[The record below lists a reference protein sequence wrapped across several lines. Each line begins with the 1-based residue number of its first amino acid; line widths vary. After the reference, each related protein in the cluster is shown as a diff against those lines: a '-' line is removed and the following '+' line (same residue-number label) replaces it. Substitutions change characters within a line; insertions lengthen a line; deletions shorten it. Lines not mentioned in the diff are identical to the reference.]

1 MSKIKKDRSV
11 WKTKKEF
18 NKFMDADEHQCI
30 HGVSRL
36 HQLDEAVNKLVEQ
49 CCLTYAQAFDRVYT
63 IDVLKELGYLDK
75 NFDAD
80 DKEIITMES
89 AVAEIDEK
97 YTLMVEKPT
106 NEILINT
113 EGE

>member
-1 MSKIKKDRSV
+1 MSKNKDKKI

-18 NKFMDADEHQCI
+18 NKWMDAYEYQCI
-30 HGVSRL
+30 HGPARL

-75 NFDAD
+75 NFKEDG
-80 DKEIITMES
+80 EIITMES
-89 AVAEIDEK
+89 AIAEIDNK

-106 NEILINT
+106 NNILLNT

>member
-1 MSKIKKDRSV
+1 MSKNKDKKI

-18 NKFMDADEHQCI
+18 NKWMDAYEYQCI
-30 HGVSRL
+30 HGPARL

-75 NFDAD
+75 NFKAD
-80 DKEIITMES
+80 GEIITMES
-89 AVAEIDEK
+89 AIAEIDNK

-106 NEILINT
+106 DNILLNT